1 MFYPAFVVSLL
12 VSCVESLLVCR
23 VVCLSVYVL
32 KVRILTAIITKRCI
46 QVGTCPRKNVLGFR
60 GHGVKGSRSD
70 DHVTLVNALDLE
82 PPKYLDENLHNLYL
96 YLYLYLCLQPLTA
109 DRLLSSNK
117 IFWIQYKAVIL
128 PARVQPFLENI
139 H

>member
-96 YLYLYLCLQPLTA
+96 YLYLF
-109 DRLLSSNK
+109 
-117 IFWIQYKAVIL
+117 IFSL
-128 PARVQPFLENI
+128 
-139 H
+139 